1 MANPLPAAGHLVQI
15 KKGEILFKENDDSNE
30 FFIVKKGSIKVF
42 RSVDRKEITLDT
54 IGPGMVMGE
63 IAMIANVPRTASCM
77 AVEDTDVVKI
87 TKQEFDNA
95 FAKVPEWFR
104 KIALILVQRLRETDE
119 KISRSFDQD
128 FSIPVAALIVMI
140 SYSEKCRQKEETF
153 EIDRKFLE
161 YEIMDLLAIPL
172 SEVESSIASLAEK
185 KLLRIDKDTVTI
197 TDRGGCENLAKE
209 LM

>member
-1 MANPLPAAGHLVQI
+1 MATPSQTAGKLVSL
-15 KKGEILFKENDDSNE
+15 KKGEILFKENDSSNE

-42 RSVDRKEITLDT
+42 RSVDQKEITLDT

-77 AVEDTDVVKI
+77 AIEDTDVVMI

-95 FAKVPEWFR
+95 FAKVPDWFR

-140 SYSEKCRQKEETF
+140 SYSEKCRQKENSY

-172 SEVESSIASLAEK
+172 SEVETAIASLAEK
-185 KLLRIDKDTVTI
+185 KLLRLEKDTVVI
-197 TDRGGCENLAKE
+197 TNREGCETMAKA